1 MKKTVLT
8 KKQFANVVKNHV
20 GLIFNPAG
28 KKSRSFSDSQ
38 SIASFKVLFMQW
50 MRQMLYHMHNGCG
63 KCGIACDACDKC
75 DITCNI
81 ALRLTIET
89 PYQYCTS
96 TTCPARGYLLC
107 VEWHR
112 RADPVAMVPPP
123 GRGNGDDG
131 VDPVTQ
137 GGRGI

>member
-1 MKKTVLT
+1 ML
-8 KKQFANVVKNHV
+8 FHV
-20 GLIFNPAG
+20 
-28 KKSRSFSDSQ
+28 
-38 SIASFKVLFMQW
+38 
-50 MRQMLYHMHNGCG
+50 HNGCG
-63 KCGIACDACDKC
+63 KCVACD
-75 DITCNI
+75 I
-81 ALRLTIET
+81 ALRVTIAT

-96 TTCPARGYLLC
+96 TTCPARGYLLY

-123 GRGNGDDG
+123 GRGNDG